1 VKQLLLLG
9 LLAIFLHA
17 RENPFFPSV
26 GEEDLPFTS
35 NDIQNLEP
43 LKRAALSLPPHAR
56 VLQKV
61 TVEYKNLDGSIE
73 SKTINVNNAVDWHL
87 PIFISQ
93 SYVDTVSV
101 LPKEQQEDS
110 YSFVG
115 EIAFAKFYEKK
126 KSFKILTSDKLIRN
140 FLLADPH
147 RIVIDFAKDATLKS
161 FIKKNPKSIFKT
173 IRIGNHKGYY
183 RVVLELDGAYRYQMN
198 IENDGYSFKLF

>member
-9 LLAIFLHA
+9 LLVIFLHA
-17 RENPFFPSV
+17 RENPFFPSQ

-110 YSFVG
+110 YSLLG

-147 RIVIDFAKDATLKS
+147 RIVIDFQKDATLKS

-173 IRIGNHKGYY
+173 VRVGNHKGYY

>member
-1 VKQLLLLG
+1 MKQLLLLG
-9 LLAIFLHA
+9 LFAIFLDA

-26 GEEDLPFTS
+26 GEEDLPYTS

-43 LKRAALSLPPHAR
+43 LKRATLSLPPHAR

-61 TVEYKNLDGSIE
+61 TVEYKNLDGSVE
-73 SKTINVNNAVDWHL
+73 SKSVNVNNAVDWHL

-93 SYVDTVSV
+93 SYVDAVSV
-101 LPKEQQEDS
+101 IPKEEQAEK
-110 YSFVG
+110 YSLVG
-115 EIAFAKFYEKK
+115 EIAFAKFYEKN

-147 RIVIDFAKDATLKS
+147 RIVIDFQKDATLKS

-173 IRIGNHKGYY
+173 VRVGNHKGYY
-183 RVVLELDGAYRYQMN
+183 RVVLELDGAYRYKVATL
-198 IENDGYSFKLF
+198 ENGYKIDLF

>member
-9 LLAIFLHA
+9 LLVIFLHA
-17 RENPFFPSV
+17 RENPFFPSQ

-110 YSFVG
+110 HSFVG

-147 RIVIDFAKDATLKS
+147 RIVIDFQKDATLKS

-173 IRIGNHKGYY
+173 IRVGNHKGYY

>member
-9 LLAIFLHA
+9 LLVIFLHA
-17 RENPFFPSV
+17 RENPFFPSQ

-115 EIAFAKFYEKK
+115 EIAFAKFYENK
-126 KSFKILTSDKLIRN
+126 KSFKIITSDKLLRN

-147 RIVIDFAKDATLKS
+147 RIVMDFQKDATLKS
-161 FIKKNPKSIFKT
+161 FIKRNPKSIFKT
-173 IRIGNHKGYY
+173 IRVGNHKGYY
-183 RVVLELDGAYRYQMN
+183 RVVLELDGAYRYKVHN
-198 IENDGYSFKLF
+198 EKDSYFLKVF

>member
-1 VKQLLLLG
+1 
-9 LLAIFLHA
+9 
-17 RENPFFPSV
+17 
-26 GEEDLPFTS
+26 
-35 NDIQNLEP
+35 
-43 LKRAALSLPPHAR
+43 KRAALSLPPHAR

-110 YSFVG
+110 YSLLG

-147 RIVIDFAKDATLKS
+147 RIVIDFQKDATLKS

-173 IRIGNHKGYY
+173 VRVGNHKGYY

>member
-9 LLAIFLHA
+9 LLVIFLHA
-17 RENPFFPSV
+17 RENPFFPSQ

-35 NDIQNLEP
+35 NDIQNFEP

-110 YSFVG
+110 HSFVG

-147 RIVIDFAKDATLKS
+147 RIVIDFQKDATLKS

-173 IRIGNHKGYY
+173 IRVGNHKGYY